1 MLVERPEAPGEFG
14 LAPARDVAGRP
25 ARYRRNAVGASDD
38 GDAGAP
44 AGIDAD
50 AWLMALGCAASA
62 PDLVNNDDAAQNF
75 GERVRP
81 AGNFATWLTKF
92 AARDNHVARRAA
104 ILALAATRPGA
115 DWRLPAS
122 VWRLGERQARVI
134 LRAAMG
140 AGVRAAVLGRGSKI
154 VKVHTAGLAGDLQR
168 LALHAGWSADAI
180 QLGDA
185 TGNRWRARHAK
196 QVADSGAGSEADAVA
211 VERQVDMLKMVV
223 EANVPEWTV
232 EVYDSDDKNR
242 PLVGAALAVELRE
255 PYEGPVF
262 CLTVPGDAF
271 YVRRGGRP
279 VWVGNSSLEFGGVR
293 PVGEIDA
300 ERFDASPRPAADA

>member
-1 MLVERPEAPGEFG
+1 
-14 LAPARDVAGRP
+14 
-25 ARYRRNAVGASDD
+25 
-38 GDAGAP
+38 
-44 AGIDAD
+44 
-50 AWLMALGCAASA
+50 
-62 PDLVNNDDAAQNF
+62 
-75 GERVRP
+75 
-81 AGNFATWLTKF
+81 
-92 AARDNHVARRAA
+92 
-104 ILALAATRPGA
+104 
-115 DWRLPAS
+115 
-122 VWRLGERQARVI
+122 
-134 LRAAMG
+134 MG

-300 ERFDASPRPAADA
+300 ERFDASPTREPTSAHARRHATFFTPD